1 MADHGQR
8 GPAPVRRDPAAARRI
23 LAVAFR
29 EFRHTVLTKGFILG
43 ALVMPIAMFVAIG
56 AIGALVGSQMA
67 PVSGTLAVIDP
78 SGTVAGYLPGRL
90 GPDALAAE
98 AREALERNSN
108 LLPEGAGARAAA
120 QSAAMAPRIDVRVE
134 SVTDASQEEPLRV
147 KVQDGELLGLAIVPG
162 ALLDARPGAE
172 PAAFTLLVPSK
183 SPPRLTGLLERAVSE
198 SIVRARVARAGS
210 DWESIRALMDAPGT
224 SVRRLSAEGG
234 EASESKVAKTL
245 LPMGFMMLLWI
256 ATFTSG
262 NYLLTTT
269 IEEKSNKVMEVI
281 LSAVSPMQ
289 LLCGK
294 ILGYAAVS
302 ALMLGM
308 YGALGLSLLAAAAM
322 ADLVSPWMLALLL
335 AYFVMAY
342 AFVAVM
348 MAGVGSAVSDLR
360 EAQSLV
366 TPVMLVMMVPLMLW
380 LPISEQ
386 PNGWLATIASFVP
399 PAIPYVMVLR
409 VTASSEPIA
418 AWQVA
423 ASMAWGFAWVAA
435 FLWAGAKVFRVG
447 VLMQGKPP
455 TPRELLRWIRT
466 A

>member
-1 MADHGQR
+1 MADR
-8 GPAPVRRDPAAARRI
+8 RPAPRDPAAVRRV

-29 EFRHTVLTKGFILG
+29 EFRHTVLTKGFIFG
-43 ALVMPIAMFVAIG
+43 ALLMPVIMFVAIG
-56 AIGALVGSQMA
+56 AISALANSQMA
-67 PVSGTLAVIDP
+67 PVKGTLAVIDP
-78 SGTVAGYLPGRL
+78 DGTVAPLVPAGLSN
-90 GPDALAAE
+90 DAAAQE
-98 AREALERNSN
+98 LREALERNST
-108 LLPEGAGARAAA
+108 LVPEGAGAQAAA
-120 QSAAMAPRIDVRVE
+120 QAAAMAPRVDIAVERVA
-134 SVTDASQEEPLRV
+134 DPSQEEALRA
-147 KVQDGELLGLAIVPG
+147 KVQAGELVGLAIVPP
-162 ALLDARPGAE
+162 ALLEARPAGDGDAT
-172 PAAFTLLVPSK
+172 FTLLVPTK
-183 SPPRLTGLLERAVSE
+183 SPPRVTELLERAVGKAV
-198 SIVRARVARAGS
+198 VRARVAKAGS
-210 DWESIRALMDAPGT
+210 DYAALSDLLRQPGV
-224 SVRRLSAEGG
+224 SARRIAADGA
-234 EASESKVAKTL
+234 EASESKAAKTL

-308 YGALGLSLLAAAAM
+308 YGALGIALLAAAAM
-322 ADLVSPWMLALLL
+322 NDLVSPGLLL
-335 AYFVMAY
+335 LLGVYFVMAY

-348 MAGVGSAVSDLR
+348 MASVGSAVNDLR

-386 PNGWLATIASFVP
+386 PNGWLATVASFVP

-409 VTASSEPIA
+409 VAASSEPIA

-423 ASMAWGFAWVAA
+423 LSIAWGFAWVLA

-455 TPRELLRWIRT
+455 SPRELLKWIRM

>member
-1 MADHGQR
+1 MADR
-8 GPAPVRRDPAAARRI
+8 RPAPRDPAAVRRV

-29 EFRHTVLTKGFILG
+29 EFRHTVLTKGFIFG
-43 ALVMPIAMFVAIG
+43 ALLMPVIMFIAIG
-56 AIGALVGSQMA
+56 AISALANSQMA
-67 PVSGTLAVIDP
+67 PVKGTLAVIDP
-78 SGTVAGYLPGRL
+78 DGTVAPLVPAGLSN
-90 GPDALAAE
+90 DAAAQE
-98 AREALERNSN
+98 LREALERNST
-108 LLPEGAGARAAA
+108 LVPEGAGAQAAA
-120 QSAAMAPRIDVRVE
+120 QAAAMAPRVDIAVERVA
-134 SVTDASQEEPLRV
+134 DPSQEEALRA
-147 KVQDGELLGLAIVPG
+147 KVQAGELVGLAIVPP
-162 ALLDARPGAE
+162 ALLEARPAGDGDAT
-172 PAAFTLLVPSK
+172 FTLLVPTK
-183 SPPRLTGLLERAVSE
+183 SPPRVTELLERAVGKAV
-198 SIVRARVARAGS
+198 VRARVAKAGS
-210 DWESIRALMDAPGT
+210 DYAALSDLLRQPGV
-224 SVRRLSAEGG
+224 SARRIAVDGA
-234 EASESKVAKTL
+234 EASESKAAKTL

-308 YGALGLSLLAAAAM
+308 YGALGIALLAAAAM
-322 ADLVSPWMLALLL
+322 NDLVSPGLLL
-335 AYFVMAY
+335 LLGVYFVMAY

-348 MAGVGSAVSDLR
+348 MASVGSAVNDLR

-386 PNGWLATIASFVP
+386 PNGWLATVASFVP

-409 VTASSEPIA
+409 VAASSEPIA

-423 ASMAWGFAWVAA
+423 LSIAWGFAWVFA
-435 FLWAGAKVFRVG
+435 FLWAGAKIFRVG

-455 TPRELLRWIRT
+455 TPRELLKWIRM

>member
-1 MADHGQR
+1 MADR
-8 GPAPVRRDPAAARRI
+8 RPAPRDPAAVRRV

-29 EFRHTVLTKGFILG
+29 EFRHTVLTKGFIFG
-43 ALVMPIAMFVAIG
+43 ALLMPVIMFVAIG
-56 AIGALVGSQMA
+56 AISALAKSQMA
-67 PVSGTLAVIDP
+67 PVKGTLAVIDP
-78 SGTVAGYLPGRL
+78 DGTVAPLVPAGLSN
-90 GPDALAAE
+90 DAAAQE
-98 AREALERNSN
+98 LREALERNST
-108 LLPEGAGARAAA
+108 LVPEGAGAQAAA
-120 QSAAMAPRIDVRVE
+120 QAAAMAPRVDIAVERVA
-134 SVTDASQEEPLRV
+134 DPSQEEALRA
-147 KVQDGELLGLAIVPG
+147 KVQAGELVGLAIVPP
-162 ALLDARPGAE
+162 ALLEARPAGDGDAT
-172 PAAFTLLVPSK
+172 FTLLVPTK
-183 SPPRLTGLLERAVSE
+183 SPPRVTELLERAVGKAV
-198 SIVRARVARAGS
+198 VRARVAKAGS
-210 DWESIRALMDAPGT
+210 DYAALSDLLRQPGV
-224 SVRRLSAEGG
+224 SARRIAADGA
-234 EASESKVAKTL
+234 EASESKAAKTL

-308 YGALGLSLLAAAAM
+308 YGALGIALLAAAAM
-322 ADLVSPWMLALLL
+322 NDLVSPGLLL
-335 AYFVMAY
+335 LLGVYFVMAY

-348 MAGVGSAVSDLR
+348 MASVGSAVNDLR

-386 PNGWLATIASFVP
+386 PNGWLATVASFVP

-409 VTASSEPIA
+409 VAASSEPIA

-423 ASMAWGFAWVAA
+423 LSIAWGFAWVFA
-435 FLWAGAKVFRVG
+435 FLWAGAKIFRVG

-455 TPRELLRWIRT
+455 TPRELLKWIRM

>member
-1 MADHGQR
+1 MADR
-8 GPAPVRRDPAAARRI
+8 RPAPRDPAAVRRV

-29 EFRHTVLTKGFILG
+29 EFRHTVLTKGFIFG
-43 ALVMPIAMFVAIG
+43 ALLMPVIMFIAIG
-56 AIGALVGSQMA
+56 AISALANSQMA
-67 PVSGTLAVIDP
+67 PVKGTLAVIDP
-78 SGTVAGYLPGRL
+78 DGTVAPLVPAGLSN
-90 GPDALAAE
+90 DAAAQE
-98 AREALERNSN
+98 LREALERNST
-108 LLPEGAGARAAA
+108 LVPEGAGAQAAA
-120 QSAAMAPRIDVRVE
+120 QAAAMAPRVDIAVERVA
-134 SVTDASQEEPLRV
+134 DPSQEEALRA
-147 KVQDGELLGLAIVPG
+147 KVQAGELVGLAIVPP
-162 ALLDARPGAE
+162 ALLEARPAGDAD
-172 PAAFTLLVPSK
+172 AAFTLLVPTK
-183 SPPRLTGLLERAVSE
+183 SPPRVTELLERAVGKAV
-198 SIVRARVARAGS
+198 VRARVAKAGS
-210 DWESIRALMDAPGT
+210 DYAALSDLLRQPGV
-224 SVRRLSAEGG
+224 SARRIAADGA
-234 EASESKVAKTL
+234 EASESKAAKTL

-308 YGALGLSLLAAAAM
+308 YGALGIALLAAAAM
-322 ADLVSPWMLALLL
+322 NDLVSPGLLL
-335 AYFVMAY
+335 LLGVYFVMAY

-348 MAGVGSAVSDLR
+348 MASVGSAVNDLR

-386 PNGWLATIASFVP
+386 PNGWLATVASFVP

-409 VTASSEPIA
+409 VAASSEPIA

-423 ASMAWGFAWVAA
+423 LSIAWGFAWVFA
-435 FLWAGAKVFRVG
+435 FLWAGAKIFRVG

-455 TPRELLRWIRT
+455 TPRELLKWIRM

>member
-1 MADHGQR
+1 MAER
-8 GPAPVRRDPAAARRI
+8 PPMRRDPAALRRV

-29 EFRHTVLTKGFILG
+29 EFRHTVLTKGFIFG
-43 ALVMPIAMFVAIG
+43 ALIMPVVMFVAIG
-56 AIGALVGSQMA
+56 AIGALIGSQMA
-67 PVSGTLAVIDP
+67 PVSGTLAVLDATG
-78 SGTVAGYLPGRL
+78 SVAGYLPAEL
-90 GPDALAAE
+90 APDAIQ
-98 AREALERNSN
+98 REVRETLERNST
-108 LLPEGAGARAAA
+108 LLPEGAGAQAAA
-120 QSAAMAPRIDVRVE
+120 QAAASSPRVDIEVQAVAE
-134 SVTDASQEEPLRV
+134 PAQEDALRA
-147 KVQDGELLGLAIVPG
+147 KVQSGELLGLAIVPPEVLAANPVG
-162 ALLDARPGAE
+162 TDGS
-172 PAAFTLLVPSK
+172 PATFSLIVPSK
-183 SPPRLTGLLERAVSE
+183 SPPRLTGLLERAVAD
-198 SIVRARVARAGS
+198 SIVKARVARAGS
-210 DWESIRALMDAPGT
+210 DYASVSALLRVPGT
-224 SVRRLSAEGG
+224 DVKRLSAEGA
-234 EASESKVAKTL
+234 EASESKAAKTL
-245 LPMGFMMLLWI
+245 LPMGFMMLLWL

-289 LLCGK
+289 LLVGK

-308 YGALGLSLLAAAAM
+308 YGGLGLSLLAAAAM
-322 ADLVSPWMLALLL
+322 ADLVSVELLLLL
-335 AYFVMAY
+335 AVYFVMAY

-348 MAGVGSAVSDLR
+348 MASVGSAVSDLR

-399 PAIPYVMVLR
+399 PAIPYVMALR
-409 VTASSEPIA
+409 ISASSEQIA
-418 AWQVA
+418 SWQVA
-423 ASMAWGFAWVAA
+423 ASIVWGFGWVVA
-435 FLWAGAKVFRVG
+435 FVWAGAKIFRVG

-455 TPRELLRWIRT
+455 SPRELLRWIRM

>member
-1 MADHGQR
+1 MAEARTD
-8 GPAPVRRDPAAARRI
+8 RRDPAAMRRV
-23 LAVAFR
+23 LAVAWR
-29 EFRHTVLTKGFILG
+29 EFRHTVLTKGFIFGALLMPVIMLVVVAAVG
-43 ALVMPIAMFVAIG
+43 ALVN
-56 AIGALVGSQMA
+56 SKMA

-78 SGTVAGYLPGRL
+78 SGTVCAFVPEGLSPE
-90 GPDALAAE
+90 AARAE
-98 AREALERNSN
+98 IAAALERNSTI
-108 LLPEGAGARAAA
+108 LPEGAAQQAAA
-120 QSAAMAPRIDVRVE
+120 QAAAAAPAVDIRVE
-134 SVTDASQEEPLRV
+134 QVTDASQEGALRA
-147 KVQDGELLGLAIVPG
+147 KVQAGELVGLAVVP
-162 ALLDARPGAE
+162 AELLAPRQADAAAGPAE
-172 PAAFTLLVPSK
+172 FTLLVPTK
-183 SPPRLTGLLERAVSE
+183 SPPRVTELLEKAVAKAV
-198 SIVRARVARAGS
+198 VRARVAKAGS
-210 DWESIRALMDAPGT
+210 DYASLDALLSEPRPA
-224 SVRRLSAEGG
+224 VKRVSAEG
-234 EASESKVAKTL
+234 AVADESRAAKTL

-308 YGALGLSLLAAAAM
+308 YGALGIALLAAAAM
-322 ADLVSPWMLALLL
+322 ADLVSPGILLL
-335 AYFVMAY
+335 LGLYFVMAY

-348 MAGVGSAVSDLR
+348 MASVGSAVNDLR

-386 PNGWLATIASFVP
+386 PNGWLATAASFVP

-409 VTASSEPIA
+409 VAASSEPIA

-423 ASMAWGFAWVAA
+423 ASLAWGFAWVFV
-435 FLWAGAKVFRVG
+435 FLWAGAKIFRVG

-455 TPRELLRWIRT
+455 SPRELLRWIRI

>member
-1 MADHGQR
+1 MADAGTD
-8 GPAPVRRDPAAARRI
+8 RRDPAAVRRV
-23 LAVAFR
+23 LAVAWR
-29 EFRHTVLTKGFILG
+29 EFRHTVLTKGFIFG
-43 ALVMPIAMFVAIG
+43 ALLMPVILLVVFAAV
-56 AIGALVGSQMA
+56 GALMNARMA

-78 SGTVAGYLPGRL
+78 SGEVCAFVPEGLSPE
-90 GPDALAAE
+90 AARAE
-98 AREALERNSN
+98 IEEALERNSTI
-108 LLPEGAGARAAA
+108 LPAGAAQQAAMQAAA
-120 QSAAMAPRIDVRVE
+120 TAPAVDIRVE
-134 SVTDASQEEPLRV
+134 QVTDAAQEEALRA
-147 KVQDGELLGLAIVPG
+147 KVQAGELVGLAIVP
-162 ALLDARPGAE
+162 AELLAARPADAAGE
-172 PAAFTLLVPSK
+172 PAALVLLVPTK
-183 SPPRLTGLLERAVSE
+183 SPPRVTELLEKAVADAV
-198 SIVRARVARAGS
+198 VRARVARAGS
-210 DWESIRALMDAPGT
+210 DYATLEALLSRPRPAVKRVSPEGAVADESRA
-224 SVRRLSAEGG
+224 
-234 EASESKVAKTL
+234 AKML

-308 YGALGLSLLAAAAM
+308 YGALGMAMLAAAAM
-322 ADLVSPWMLALLL
+322 ADLVSPGLLLLL
-335 AYFVMAY
+335 AVYFVMAY

-348 MAGVGSAVSDLR
+348 MASVGSAVNDLR

-386 PNGWLATIASFVP
+386 PNGWLATVASFVP

-409 VTASSEPIA
+409 VAASSEPIA

-423 ASMAWGFAWVAA
+423 ASVVWGFAWVFV
-435 FLWAGAKVFRVG
+435 FLWCGAKIFRVG

-455 TPRELLRWIRT
+455 SPRELLRWIRI

>member
-1 MADHGQR
+1 MDE
-8 GPAPVRRDPAAARRI
+8 RRPMRKDPAALRRV
-23 LAVAFR
+23 LAVALR
-29 EFRHTVLTKGFILG
+29 EFRHTVLTKGFIFG
-43 ALVMPIAMFVAIG
+43 ALVMPVVMFVAVG

-78 SGTVAGYLPGRL
+78 SGSVAGYLPAEL
-90 GPDALAAE
+90 GPDAVAAE
-98 AREALERNSN
+98 AREALERNST
-108 LLPEGAGARAAA
+108 LLPEGAAGQAASQAAA
-120 QSAAMAPRIDVRVE
+120 LAPRVDVKVQQ
-134 SVTDASQEEPLRV
+134 VADASQEDALRAQ
-147 KVQDGELLGLAIVPG
+147 VQSGELLGLAIVPPE
-162 ALLDARPGAE
+162 LLQANPVAADGT
-172 PAAFTLLVPSK
+172 PATFTLIVPSK
-183 SPPRLTGLLERAVSE
+183 SPPRLTGLLERALAD
-198 SIVRARVARAGS
+198 SIVKARVQKAGS
-210 DWESIRALMDAPGT
+210 DYGSLSALLRKPAT
-224 SVRRLSAEGG
+224 AVRRLSAEGG

-289 LLCGK
+289 LLVGK

-308 YGALGLSLLAAAAM
+308 YGGLGLSLLAAAAM
-322 ADLVSPWMLALLL
+322 ADLVSVELLL
-335 AYFVMAY
+335 LLGVYFVMAY

-348 MAGVGSAVSDLR
+348 MASVGSAVSDLR

-386 PNGWLATIASFVP
+386 PNGWLATVASFVP
-399 PAIPYVMVLR
+399 PAIPYVMALR
-409 VTASSEPIA
+409 VSASSEPIA

-423 ASMAWGFAWVAA
+423 ASIVWGFAWVFV
-435 FLWAGAKVFRVG
+435 FLWGGAKIFRVG

-455 TPRELLRWIRT
+455 SPRELLKWIRM

>member
-1 MADHGQR
+1 MADR
-8 GPAPVRRDPAAARRI
+8 RPAPRDPAAVRRV

-29 EFRHTVLTKGFILG
+29 EFRHTVLTKGFIFG
-43 ALVMPIAMFVAIG
+43 ALLMPVIMFVAIG
-56 AIGALVGSQMA
+56 AISALANSQMA
-67 PVSGTLAVIDP
+67 PVKGTLAVIDP
-78 SGTVAGYLPGRL
+78 DGAVAPLVPAGLSN
-90 GPDALAAE
+90 DAAAQE
-98 AREALERNSN
+98 LREALERNST
-108 LLPEGAGARAAA
+108 LVPEGAGAQAAA
-120 QSAAMAPRIDVRVE
+120 QAAAMAPRVDIAVERVA
-134 SVTDASQEEPLRV
+134 DPSQEEALRA
-147 KVQDGELLGLAIVPG
+147 KVQAGELVGLAIVPP
-162 ALLDARPGAE
+162 ALLEARPAGDGDAT
-172 PAAFTLLVPSK
+172 FTLLVPTK
-183 SPPRLTGLLERAVSE
+183 SPPRVTELLERAVGKAV
-198 SIVRARVARAGS
+198 VRARVAKAGS
-210 DWESIRALMDAPGT
+210 DYAALSDLLRQPGV
-224 SVRRLSAEGG
+224 SARRIAADGA
-234 EASESKVAKTL
+234 EASESKAAKTL

-308 YGALGLSLLAAAAM
+308 YGALGIALLAAAAM
-322 ADLVSPWMLALLL
+322 NDLVSPGLLL
-335 AYFVMAY
+335 LLGVYFVMAY

-348 MAGVGSAVSDLR
+348 MASVGSAVNDLR

-386 PNGWLATIASFVP
+386 PNGWLATVASFVP

-409 VTASSEPIA
+409 VAASSEPIA

-423 ASMAWGFAWVAA
+423 LSIVWGFAWVFA
-435 FLWAGAKVFRVG
+435 FLWAGAKIFRVG

-455 TPRELLRWIRT
+455 TPRELLKWIRM